1 MAALR
6 RPGRRTLSENPERQE
21 MKKNL
26 ETVEHAEPIGIIIS
40 TGERV
45 EQPTVFS
52 AYIWGP
58 APEPLDPASKA
69 A

>member
-1 MAALR
+1 
-6 RPGRRTLSENPERQE
+6 
-21 MKKNL
+21 MKKNS
-26 ETVEHAEPIGIIIS
+26 EPVEHTEAIGIIIS
-40 TGERV
+40 SGERV
-45 EQPTVFS
+45 ERPTVFS

>member
-1 MAALR
+1 
-6 RPGRRTLSENPERQE
+6 
-21 MKKNL
+21 MKKKL
-26 ETVEHAEPIGIIIS
+26 ETVEYSEPIGIIIS
-40 TGERV
+40 SGERV
-45 EQPTVFS
+45 EQTTVFS